1 MLLTHRK
8 KWTEERLKLVTNLFH
23 CMENAKENIKDL
35 REMDVGDNSIR
46 LLLTGKE
53 ITYSGFLYDR
63 ERRKKRQVND
73 MKINIAKS
81 KDRNT
86 TIGLDKIH
94 FKEFFKQLWQ
104 KEQKALGIDKG
115 MEFHL

>member
-1 MLLTHRK
+1 MDRK
-8 KWTEERLKLVTNLFH
+8 KTEAGNQPVPLYGKRQRKHRGPPGNG
-23 CMENAKENIKDL
+23 CRRQQYPA
-35 REMDVGDNSIR
+35 
-46 LLLTGKE
+46 LLTGKE

>member
-1 MLLTHRK
+1 
-8 KWTEERLKLVTNLFH
+8 
-23 CMENAKENIKDL
+23 
-35 REMDVGDNSIR
+35 
-46 LLLTGKE
+46 
-53 ITYSGFLYDR
+53 
-63 ERRKKRQVND
+63 

-115 MEFHL
+115 MEFHFLLREREKLDFVSFPRLPLGH